1 MSPLYSVTGGDVKE
15 DVARAAERQ
24 RPWWMDRTYHEEKQ
38 ANLDGLAE
46 FPDGSF
52 ELLDSLE
59 DRKTA
64 KELKARV
71 DEGDFSDL
79 AAILFMINGHKPGPV
94 PGFYV
99 IVETVK
105 GSGWCVGQLH
115 ADGSTPLRV
124 FRNPLYPSEEAARQA
139 AQQLRL
145 ADVGNAPPRA

>member
-1 MSPLYSVTGGDVKE
+1 MSTLCATTGDAVNADTAYFPKH
-15 DVARAAERQ
+15 
-24 RPWWMDRTYHEEKQ
+24 RPWWMDHTYHEEKQ

-46 FPDGSF
+46 FPEGSF
-52 ELLDSLE
+52 ELLESLE

-71 DEGDFSDL
+71 DEGEFSDL

-115 ADGSTPLRV
+115 ADGATPLRV
-124 FRNPLYPSEEAARQA
+124 FRNPIYPSEDEARQA
-139 AQQLRL
+139 AQKLRL